1 MGRWKREALCPQSL
15 CLKRSIYR
23 LTEWLHSSRTML
35 SWDISDLQ
43 RDLDWALQFTLW
55 ELFPIFNLHST
66 VSYQRGSCNCPEIT
80 DPLYNTFSKQSTLN
94 YRQEKWKKGKCGEGA
109 QFKPLLKR
117 RYCLNEAILLPSYK
131 QTFKSQL
138 VTLWS
143 LYTDFGWCA
152 PDICI
157 PVCSGSGIGRVPAPP
172 WLGDR
177 LLFLPDI
184 VMLLDVDLMKHHV
197 FLFGINVSFH
207 LHGNM
212 SRKYREQETLLWS
225 QTDEP
230 IKTPAAQLTNT
241 LCSLLGRNDSSL
253 W

>member
-1 MGRWKREALCPQSL
+1 M
-15 CLKRSIYR
+15 
-23 LTEWLHSSRTML
+23 
-35 SWDISDLQ
+35 
-43 RDLDWALQFTLW
+43 
-55 ELFPIFNLHST
+55 
-66 VSYQRGSCNCPEIT
+66 
-80 DPLYNTFSKQSTLN
+80 
-94 YRQEKWKKGKCGEGA
+94 
-109 QFKPLLKR
+109 
-117 RYCLNEAILLPSYK
+117 NEAILLPSYK

-138 VTLWS
+138 VPLQS
-143 LYTDFGWCA
+143 LYTDFGLCVT
-152 PDICI
+152 DISI
-157 PVCSGSGIGRVPAPP
+157 PGRSGPSTGRVPPPP

-241 LCSLLGRNDSSL
+241 LCSLLGRNDSSV